1 MACISLNTPESAS
14 GDQRFPAVAAE
25 EEDRCSSCRRHPRLL
40 SGRTV
45 MSQTARGRDIGK
57 PDDAYTRRQ
66 KKLLAFNNF
75 WDKNCD
81 ITLRSNNGG
90 ISKSPAN
97 SRSALTQAETTS
109 HSESNNS
116 EISISKS
123 SSPGGYHVIST
134 ARREVCPWRSFSLSD
149 LQRTTAAGGD
159 YGSITKTNKANY
171 TDALHFRVT
180 LIIESQIDVH

>member
-1 MACISLNTPESAS
+1 MACISLTRNTPESAS
-14 GDQRFPAVAAE
+14 GDQRFRAVAAE
-25 EEDRCSSCRRHPRLL
+25 EEDRCSSYRRHPRLR

-45 MSQTARGRDIGK
+45 MSQTARGRGTDLSDALSCSSIKDIGK
-57 PDDAYTRRQ
+57 PDDAYTRKR

-134 ARREVCPWRSFSLSD
+134 AR
-149 LQRTTAAGGD
+149 
-159 YGSITKTNKANY
+159 
-171 TDALHFRVT
+171 
-180 LIIESQIDVH
+180 